1 MANDDSKTGGKQL
14 PAKPG
19 AAAPGKAKKIS
30 SLSKDAAEFLA
41 KMDKKKAGPSDI
53 ANALEQ
59 WLNNE

>member
-1 MANDDSKTGGKQL
+1 MANDKSKAGGSKL
-14 PAKPG
+14 PAKQG
-19 AAAPGKAKKIS
+19 AGTPAKPKKIS

-41 KMDKKKAGPSDI
+41 KMDKRKAGPGDI

>member
-1 MANDDSKTGGKQL
+1 MANDNSKADGAQL
-14 PAKPG
+14 PAKGNG
-19 AAAPGKAKKIS
+19 AAPAKPKKIS
-30 SLSKDAAEFLA
+30 ALSKDAAEFLA

>member
-1 MANDDSKTGGKQL
+1 MANGKPKAGGSKL
-14 PAKPG
+14 PAKHG
-19 AAAPGKAKKIS
+19 AGTPAKPKKIS

-41 KMDKKKAGPSDI
+41 KMDKKKAGPGDI